1 MTEEEYGDAVS
12 ELAEIIQKLGSKSK
26 RISRRVENIQAL
38 YDAMAELLCDNED
51 DVMASLIEEDDNE
64 DGFGYD

>member
-51 DVMASLIEEDDNE
+51 DVMASLIEEDEE
-64 DGFGYD
+64 DDDD